1 MLRFALIT
9 CIITFYSLN
18 IFAQEQQYTSIS
30 LEEAAQLLY
39 KNNNTLKSSEK
50 NLEIA
55 KGQKQQLNSAWY
67 PFISA
72 TGGYT
77 YLSNNIEAKASIAE
91 ITEPLKD
98 PISNILPDIKQILP
112 SLVQKFPEIAQLLP
126 KLNSMLSN
134 IGSINLSFPLLEQN
148 LSQIDLTLLW
158 PVFTGGKRI
167 YSGKIGKE
175 IEGAA
180 KNLNNKT
187 IQTQYALMIQAY
199 YSLKL
204 CQEVI
209 KVNNE
214 SVNCMT
220 QLYNNA
226 KSLLNNGFINKA
238 ELLVAQVAMEEAIRE
253 LENSKEAEKVAQN
266 ALSTIIGC
274 IGNTHPSSNFFIIA
288 NIPSQD
294 YYNQL
299 VIENNSQLK
308 ALDNQIGIISQQ
320 NKIAKS
326 NYLPNIA
333 LFAKQNIYSYNVP
346 KNLSPRTVIGAAAQ
360 WTLFDGLN
368 REKSIKVSNLEYNK
382 LLESRTQIEKDLILA
397 AHKLRSNMIEALN
410 NLKVLTSTINLS
422 TELLRVREKSF
433 AEGMA
438 NSTDV
443 VTAQTMLA
451 KAKIAS
457 HLAYWQ
463 FDTSLAA
470 LLALCS
476 NIEDFINLYNTQFNI
491 TKNSILPTENN

>member
-1 MLRFALIT
+1 
-9 CIITFYSLN
+9 
-18 IFAQEQQYTSIS
+18 
-30 LEEAAQLLY
+30 
-39 KNNNTLKSSEK
+39 
-50 NLEIA
+50 
-55 KGQKQQLNSAWY
+55 
-67 PFISA
+67 
-72 TGGYT
+72 
-77 YLSNNIEAKASIAE
+77 
-91 ITEPLKD
+91 
-98 PISNILPDIKQILP
+98 
-112 SLVQKFPEIAQLLP
+112 
-126 KLNSMLSN
+126 
-134 IGSINLSFPLLEQN
+134 
-148 LSQIDLTLLW
+148 LW

-180 KNLNNKT
+180 KNLNNTT

-274 IGNTHPSSNFFIIA
+274 TGNTHPSSNFFIIA
-288 NIPSQD
+288 DIPSQD

-320 NKIAKS
+320 TKIAKS